1 MNINRI
7 SIMNHPFWGTPIYG
21 TYGSPH
27 LKTGTVKMISV
38 QASRVSPV
46 GIVLMLPDG
55 RWQDIPMVEMGKF
68 PDFIERIMHP
78 NNLLFTVGSIF
89 FCDSHEG

>member
-1 MNINRI
+1 
-7 SIMNHPFWGTPIYG
+7 MNHPFWGTPI
-21 TYGSPH
+21 YGSPH
-27 LKTGTVKMISV
+27 LKTGTVKMMSV

-55 RWQDIPMVEMGKF
+55 RWQDIPW
-68 PDFIERIMHP
+68 
-78 NNLLFTVGSIF
+78 LFTVGSIF